1 MTAIGHKE
9 RAQAILENIQR
20 RAKETTTVKE
30 IDRDE
35 VLAIRHDLAAALET
49 MAQEVDQIKGIIAAI
64 GAAAD
69 RELSRRK

>member
-9 RAQAILENIQR
+9 RAQAILDNIQGR
-20 RAKETTTVKE
+20 GKEATVKE

-35 VLAIRHDLAAALET
+35 VLAIRQDLAAALTT
-49 MAQEVDQIKGIIAAI
+49 MAHEVDQIKGVIAAI

>member
-9 RAQAILENIQR
+9 RAQAILDNIQGR
-20 RAKETTTVKE
+20 GKEATVKE

-35 VLAIRHDLAAALET
+35 VLAIRQDLAAALTT
-49 MAQEVDQIKGIIAAI
+49 MALEVDQIKGIIAAI

>member
-9 RAQAILENIQR
+9 RAQAILDNIHGR
-20 RAKETTTVKE
+20 GKETTVKE

-35 VLAIRHDLAAALET
+35 VLAIRQDLAAALTT
-49 MAQEVDQIKGIIAAI
+49 MAHEVDQIKGIIAAI